1 MSTGTVPIDVTLWL
15 CVGVEQPG
23 GGEDP
28 DRRHSLVHQ
37 RSDQGARAQPHD
49 GLHSEIPPG

>member
-1 MSTGTVPIDVTLWL
+1 MSTVPIYVTLWL